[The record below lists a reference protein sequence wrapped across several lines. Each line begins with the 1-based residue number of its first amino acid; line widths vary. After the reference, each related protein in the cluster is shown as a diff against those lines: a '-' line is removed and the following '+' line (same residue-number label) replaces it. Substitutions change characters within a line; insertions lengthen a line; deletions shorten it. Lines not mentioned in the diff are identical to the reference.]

1 MTVTGTAVPSSSKT
15 LVIPSFFPMIPV
27 ILISPSTPLTR

>member
-15 LVIPSFFPMIPV
+15 LVIPSFLPIIAAIIIP
-27 ILISPSTPLTR
+27 LELP